1 MQRDYARHSPSFFC
15 SRQVLS
21 PITMSQKG
29 ECTMKMKKDPRTA
42 VTVLEGAGIGLVTVV
57 LISMLL
63 GILVVK
69 GVVPEGMMPHAG
81 TAAVIIGSSLGVLF
95 STRGPKKLLNG
106 LITGAALLL
115 FLLLLHG
122 IAFREQ
128 AYVWLPSMLGVLATA
143 LITSVLRSLKKKKRH
158 Y

>member
-1 MQRDYARHSPSFFC
+1 
-15 SRQVLS
+15 
-21 PITMSQKG
+21 MSQKG
-29 ECTMKMKKDPRTA
+29 ECTMKTKKDARTA
-42 VTVLEGAGIGLVTVV
+42 VTALAGAGVGFATVV
-57 LISMLL
+57 WISMVL

-128 AYVWLPSMLGVLATA
+128 AYGWLPSMLGILATV
-143 LITSVLRSLKKKKRH
+143 LITSGLRSLKKKKRH